1 MRRTILGLLLLQL
14 SLGAAIRARADADTK
29 LPADSP
35 KAALK
40 AQDTAARSGGIDA
53 DMQFYQ
59 ADGEQQKKL
68 VRAIAAGDVA
78 VSKLEKAVAERF
90 GKDLAAATV
99 RAAGTV
105 DAQAIDAA
113 TENVDGDHATVRF
126 ADQSTPVPMVRADG
140 KWKVSI
146 SEWTKGASSHDLDV
160 LTSKLDE
167 LATQINQV
175 TDLVSHDKFR
185 SGEGVRDRI
194 QELHDRLFGSR
205 VK

>member
-14 SLGAAIRARADADTK
+14 SLGAAIRARADADPK
-29 LPADSP
+29 LAADSP

-40 AQDTAARSGGIDA
+40 AQDAAARSGDIDA
-53 DMQFYQ
+53 DIQFYQ
-59 ADGEQQKKL
+59 AEGEQQKKL
-68 VRAIAAGDVA
+68 VQVIAAGDVA

-90 GKDLAAATV
+90 GKDLATATV

-126 ADQSTPVPMVRADG
+126 ADQSTPVPMVRSDG